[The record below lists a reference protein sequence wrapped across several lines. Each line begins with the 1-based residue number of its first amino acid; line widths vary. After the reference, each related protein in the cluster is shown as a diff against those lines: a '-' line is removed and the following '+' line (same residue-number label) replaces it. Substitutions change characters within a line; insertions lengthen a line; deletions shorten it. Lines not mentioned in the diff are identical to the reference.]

1 MKIRMQECESAANLT
16 VNYWDIGVV
25 GRTVDDRGRA
35 AMDFLSS
42 RTGRLVC
49 IEYNPEEFQLDIDG
63 NKINAEDVDDFLSKL
78 DGGSVLLEATT
89 LGFVEIF
96 LLCRAL
102 RKIGLP
108 KLALLY
114 VEPLSYSNPRR
125 SQLLT
130 RRDFELSEKVPG
142 YKAIPGATLML
153 TDRTPQQAIFF
164 LGYEGERLERALEDY
179 QMIRPSNCSVVFGV
193 PAFRPGWEMDAFANN
208 IRIIAERNIR
218 GGVYF
223 CGAEN
228 PAAAFELLT
237 QLHRGLSR
245 SERLF
250 IGPIGTKPN
259 GIGVALFAATYEN
272 VGILYDHPRRRAGRS
287 SQTGRWHLFDVEF
300 KC

>member
-1 MKIRMQECESAANLT
+1 MKIRMQECESAADLAGNR
-16 VNYWDIGVV
+16 WDIGVV
-25 GRTVDDRGRA
+25 GKTVDDRGRA
-35 AMDFLSS
+35 AVDFLSS
-42 RTGRLVC
+42 RADRLVC
-49 IEYNPEEFQLDIDG
+49 IEYDPQEFQLDIGD
-63 NKINAEDVDDFLSKL
+63 NRVNAEDMDKFLSEL
-78 DGGSVLLEATT
+78 DGRSVLLEATT

-96 LLCRAL
+96 LLCRTL

-125 SQLLT
+125 SQLLE

-142 YKAIPGATLML
+142 YRAIPGATLML
-153 TDRTPQQAIFF
+153 TDRTPQSAVFF

-179 QMIRPSNCSVVFGV
+179 QMIKASSCSVVFGV
-193 PAFRPGWEMDAFANN
+193 PAFRPGWEMDAIANN
-208 IRIIAERNIR
+208 IRVIAERNIR

-237 QLHRGLSR
+237 ELHRGLPQ

-259 GIGVALFAATYEN
+259 GIGVALFAATHEN
-272 VGILYDHPRRRAGRS
+272 VGILYDHPRRRKGRS
-287 SQTGRWHLFDVEF
+287 SQMGRWHLFDVEF
-300 KC
+300 EC

>member
-1 MKIRMQECESAANLT
+1 VKIRMQEGESFADLTANH
-16 VNYWDIGVV
+16 WDIGVV

-35 AMDFLSS
+35 AAEFLSS
-42 RTGRLVC
+42 RTGRLVSV
-49 IEYNPEEFQLDIDG
+49 EYDPEEFDLDFG
-63 NKINAEDVDDFLSKL
+63 GSRLNAEEVDQFVSKL
-78 DGGSVLLEATT
+78 DRGSVLLETTT

-102 RKIGLP
+102 RKLGVP

-125 SQLLT
+125 SQLLE

-153 TDRTPQQAIFF
+153 TDRTPQRAVFF

-179 QMIRPSNCSVVFGV
+179 QMIKPAHCSVVFGV

-208 IRIIAERNIR
+208 IRVIGERNVR

-228 PAAAFELLT
+228 PVAAFELLT
-237 QLHRGLSR
+237 ELHRGLLQN
-245 SERLF
+245 ERLF

-259 GIGVALFAATYEN
+259 GIGVALFAATHEN
-272 VGILYDHPRRRAGRS
+272 IGILYDHPRRRAGRS
-287 SQTGRWHLFDVEF
+287 YLTGRWHLFDVEF
-300 KC
+300 ES